1 MEALSDNYL
10 MSKVKDG
17 DVDKLSL
24 LFKRYH
30 QPIYKFAYYQLN
42 DQALSEDI
50 VQNVFYRLLKYK
62 DTYSGQGEFK
72 TWIYHIA
79 RNSITD
85 HYRKTN
91 KMDYKEDISTISDA
105 TRNGSIDHEYDKK
118 NDIHSVKKALQMLNE
133 EQRELLVMCKY
144 QEMPYKEIATIL
156 NTNENNIK
164 IKVHRALKE
173 LKEIYFK
180 LEK

>member
-1 MEALSDNYL
+1 
-10 MSKVKDG
+10 MSKVKSG

-30 QPIYKFAYYQLN
+30 QAIYKFAYYQIG

-62 DTYSGQGEFK
+62 ETYSGQGEFK

-79 RNSITD
+79 RNTITD

-91 KMDYKEDISTISDA
+91 KIEYKEDITGLSDVN
-105 TRNGSIDHEYDKK
+105 RNGSIPSEYEKSSDLQV
-118 NDIHSVKKALQMLNE
+118 VKKALQLLKE
-133 EQRELLVMCKY
+133 DQRELLVMCKY
-144 QEMPYKEIATIL
+144 QDMPYKEIAAIL
-156 NTNENNIK
+156 NTNENNVK
-164 IKVHRALKE
+164 IKVHRAIKE

>member
-1 MEALSDNYL
+1 
-10 MSKVKDG
+10 MSKVKEG

-24 LFKRYH
+24 LFKRYN
-30 QPIYKFAYYQLN
+30 QPIYKFAYYQVG

-50 VQNVFYRLLKYK
+50 VQNVFYRLLKYRE
-62 DTYSGQGEFK
+62 TFSGQGEFK

-79 RNSITD
+79 RNTITD

-91 KMDYKEDISTISDA
+91 KIDYKDDITTISD
-105 TRNGSIDHEYDKK
+105 TNKNGSVNHEFEKK
-118 NDIHSVKKALQMLNE
+118 NEMNSINKALQLMKE
-133 EQRELLVMCKY
+133 DQREILIMSKY
-144 QEMPYKEIATIL
+144 QDMPYKEIATLL
-156 NTNENNIK
+156 NTNENNVK
-164 IKVHRALKE
+164 IRVHRAIKE